1 MEFKT
6 KIKRRIAALKEFLA
20 NSKARSTILKKFV
33 EILYEQNCI
42 KQYKIPRIS
51 FDSLIDE
58 DQKNEISSFLPKNGN
73 MSMQEIVVLS
83 ALVKR
88 YNPQRILEI
97 GTFNGLSTLNMALNT
112 CPTTTIHTL
121 DLDPNTSID
130 LKSCWKEDLK
140 FIFEPTK
147 HSKVYNHWIEKNK
160 IHEHLGNS
168 LEYDFSVFGRPDFI
182 FIDGGH
188 SYEIIANDTAKAL
201 DILADQGIVVW
212 HDYSCHVEGV
222 FRFLNEL
229 QDKIS
234 LIHLEDTSLVLFF
247 KH

>member
-6 KIKRRIAALKEFLA
+6 KVKRRFAALKEFFT
-20 NSKARSTILKKFV
+20 NSNARTIILKKFV
-33 EILYEQNCI
+33 EILYEQNCM
-42 KQYKIPRIS
+42 KEYKIQRVS
-51 FDSLIDE
+51 FESLIKK
-58 DQKNEISSFLPKNGN
+58 DQKHELSSCLPKNGN
-73 MSMQEIVVLS
+73 MSLQEIVAIS
-83 ALVKR
+83 ALIKR
-88 YNPQRILEI
+88 YNPQCILEI
-97 GTFNGLSTLNMALNT
+97 GTFNGLTTLNMALNSSL
-112 CPTTTIHTL
+112 TTNIHTL
-121 DLDPNTSID
+121 DLDPNTSLG
-130 LKSCWKEDLK
+130 LKSCWDEDLK

-147 HSKVYNHWIEKNK
+147 HSKVYNQWIEKNK

-168 LEYDFSVFGRPDFI
+168 LEYDFGVFGRPDFI

-234 LIHLEDTSLVLFF
+234 LLHLEDTSLVLFF